1 MSVAL
6 ESTNVSEIGIFI
18 GSVVMVHNLRY
29 TNKWIDCDEIDKRI
43 IITYS
48 IMDGMKLERVVICI
62 ETATML
68 MPGKSV

>member
-29 TNKWIDCDEIDKRI
+29 SNK
-43 IITYS
+43 
-48 IMDGMKLERVVICI
+48 
-62 ETATML
+62 
-68 MPGKSV
+68 